1 MVSGVNGCDFT
12 GHFSLEGALS
22 SSLPL
27 QTGSPAFG
35 LCPPG
40 ILFTHFSL
48 DTASRTLSSPL
59 RSSQLSS
66 AVTTHP
72 WI

>member
-1 MVSGVNGCDFT
+1 MVSGVNRCDFT

-27 QTGSPAFG
+27 QTGSSAFG
-35 LCPPG
+35 LCA
-40 ILFTHFSL
+40 HFSL
-48 DTASRTLSSPL
+48 DTNSRTLSSPL